1 MRNVA
6 AVLAMIVVT
15 SATAIAGDA
24 ASRRGAFAFHYEPR
38 LSQEA
43 LDWYSRFDVL
53 VTLDPLPPA
62 QVETL
67 HAAGTRLLLYEWSV
81 AFYESRATDWQ
92 RSLIRGRRE
101 AVLNAAAL
109 TGYAGSDS
117 APAWYFDPE
126 SVQFA
131 KNRAADLVQLMA
143 KHRYDGVFFDT
154 TTVESVHP
162 DARREYETRHP
173 DVPYDVAF
181 SRVLIEL
188 RRQSPSVT
196 IVTNQGYRD
205 AENYLPYVDADLTE
219 SLFTAPRDG
228 SYQLRPWNDPADP
241 WNSIFFLMRNVI
253 EPLAARYPNVK
264 FSHLNYIEKAS
275 PETIR
280 LAVAVARIFD
290 NDTFTAAPS
299 TADEFDPIYF
309 ADFGKPVAP
318 RVDLPD
324 GSGTYRAFER
334 GVIVITGSGEG
345 PARALFFPSA
355 ERPE

>member
-6 AVLAMIVVT
+6 ALLAIILIT
-15 SATAIAGDA
+15 SATALAGDGA
-24 ASRRGAFAFHYEPR
+24 PRRGAFAFHYEPR
-38 LSQEA
+38 LSDEA

-53 VTLDPLPPA
+53 ITLDPLPPA
-62 QVETL
+62 QVKTL

-81 AFYESRATDWQ
+81 AFYESRATNWQ
-92 RSLIRGRRE
+92 RSLIRDGRD

-117 APAWYFDPE
+117 APAWYFDPG
-126 SVQFA
+126 SPQFA
-131 KNRAADLVQLMA
+131 RNRAADLVQRVA
-143 KHRYDGVFFDT
+143 KHGYDGVFFDT

-162 DARREYETRHP
+162 DARREYEMRHP

-181 SRVLIEL
+181 SRFLIEL

-219 SLFTAPRDG
+219 SLFTAPHDG

-241 WNSIFFLMRNVI
+241 WNSIYFLMRNVI
-253 EPLAARYPNVK
+253 EPLAVRYPHVR

-275 PETIR
+275 PETIQ
-280 LAVAVARIFD
+280 LAVALARIFD
-290 NDTFTAAPS
+290 NDAFTAAAS
-299 TADEFDPIYF
+299 TVDEIDPIYF
-309 ADFGKPVAP
+309 VDFGLPIAP

-334 GVIVITGSGEG
+334 GFIVISGSSEG
-345 PARALFFPSA
+345 SARALFLPSTRRA
-355 ERPE
+355 E